1 MLFTEQ
7 YREAKKDSGQAGMSA
22 PESVRDRRGESPLQ
36 VYALRPVT
44 EHNCVTVKWGG
55 EQWEVKSQSV
65 G

>member
-1 MLFTEQ
+1 
-7 YREAKKDSGQAGMSA
+7 MSA